1 MGDAARTSGRSSD
14 SSPGS
19 SSVGC
24 TVDDVRERTDIVE
37 VISQYVALKRAGK
50 THKGLCPFHA
60 EQAPSFTVDP
70 HKQLW
75 YCFGCQ
81 IGGNVFHFLM
91 RIEGLTFNEAAER
104 LARRAGLV
112 LQRAPAQAQRQSER
126 DVLAKVNLAAARFY
140 REQLTGPGGAAA
152 RAYLCERGL
161 AQATIQRFGIG
172 LAPDEWETLY
182 RHLHE
187 GGYAAE
193 AITKSGL
200 AVPRAEGGGCYDR
213 FRNRIMFP
221 IIDIQRRVIG
231 FGGRTLGDDP
241 AKYVNSPES
250 ALFVKGRTLYALP
263 EAVRSMQEKGRAV
276 LVEGY
281 FDCVVAHEH
290 GFTETVATLGTAL
303 TSEHVALLR
312 RRTDRVY
319 VAFDADSAGAAAT
332 VRSWPLFDDAGVE
345 VRVIALP
352 RGLDPDSFLR
362 EHGAEALE
370 ERLGQAPTMID
381 WQLRAL
387 VAEYEGRDEEARLR
401 MIEEAVPLLSGI
413 AGAVARAHYVKRLA
427 EYWCGPRIERVS
439 IIEEALH
446 QEIRRAHSA
455 GRKREQDSPLPPA
468 APSADRAER
477 ELLAAMLQNR
487 QAAERIV
494 ESVSPQDFTDPN
506 CREIFE
512 RVLER
517 FDQDVTVTVESLVA
531 DLSPDAAARAAELA
545 MMDTVDVEGSRVVSD
560 LVDRMQEAGWRRR
573 YEELR
578 KRQQT
583 GELLDP
589 QDPAFREYYELRRR
603 HAAAVGRRAVGDD
616 RAPEAVTGAAGEDGR
631 R

>member
-1 MGDAARTSGRSSD
+1 MGNAARTSGRSSG

-19 SSVGC
+19 SGVGC

-70 HKQLW
+70 DKQLW

-81 IGGNVFHFLM
+81 AGGNVFHFLM
-91 RIEGLTFNEAAER
+91 RMEGLTFTEAAER

-112 LQRAPAQAQRQSER
+112 VQRSPAQAQRRSER
-126 DVLAKVNLAAARFY
+126 DVLAKINLAAARFY
-140 REQLTGPGGAAA
+140 RQQLGGSGGAAA
-152 RAYLCERGL
+152 RAYLAERGL
-161 AQATIQRFGIG
+161 AQTTVERFGIG
-172 LAPDEWETLY
+172 LAPDDWETLY

-187 GGYAAE
+187 AGHDDD
-193 AITKSGL
+193 AIVKSGL
-200 AVPRAEGGGCYDR
+200 VVPRAEGGGYYDR

-241 AKYVNSPES
+241 AKYVNSSES

-263 EAVRSMQEKGRAV
+263 EAVQPMQKKGRAIM
-276 LVEGY
+276 VEGY

-303 TSEHVALLR
+303 TADHVEMLR
-312 RRTDRVY
+312 RRTDLVY

-332 VRSWPLFDDAGVE
+332 MRSRPLFDDAGVE
-345 VRVIALP
+345 VRVLALP

-362 EHGAEALE
+362 ERSAEVFEEAL
-370 ERLGQAPTMID
+370 RAAPTMID
-381 WQLRAL
+381 WQLRA
-387 VAEYEGRDEEARLR
+387 VAAKYEDRDDEGRLR
-401 MIEEAVPLLSGI
+401 MIGEAVPLLAGI
-413 AGAVARAHYVKRLA
+413 ASAVARAHYVKRLA

-439 IIEEALH
+439 VVEEALH

-455 GRKREQDSPLPPA
+455 QRKRGREPA
-468 APSADRAER
+468 APPVAPSAGRAER

-487 QAAERIV
+487 QAAERIAG
-494 ESVSPQDFTDPN
+494 SVSPEDFTDAD

-517 FDQDVTVTVESLVA
+517 FDQEVAITVESLVA
-531 DLSPDAAARAAELA
+531 DLSPEAATRAAELA
-545 MMDTVDVEGSRVVSD
+545 IMDSVDVEGPRVVAD
-560 LVDRMQEAGWRRR
+560 LVDRVQEAGWRRR

-578 KRQQT
+578 RRQQA
-583 GELLDP
+583 GGLSDP
-589 QDPAFREYYELRRR
+589 QDPAFREYYELRKR

-616 RAPEAVTGAAGEDGR
+616 RSVEAVTGPASEDGIG
-631 R
+631 